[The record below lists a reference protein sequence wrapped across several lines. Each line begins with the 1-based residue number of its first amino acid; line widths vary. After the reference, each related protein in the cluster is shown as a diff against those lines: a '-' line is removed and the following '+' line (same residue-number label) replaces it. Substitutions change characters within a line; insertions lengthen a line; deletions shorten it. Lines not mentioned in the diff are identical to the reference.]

1 MSNIHLPKQQTDKI
15 TAEAVKEY
23 LARGG
28 KITVCETGA
37 RTENIQMGQWTRN
50 RRRGPKSKSTPDTEE
65 QLTLFT
71 PAWENCSMLSCY
83 SVETVTFPCV
93 MGLAP

>member
-1 MSNIHLPKQQTDKI
+1 MKQLKRELDELDQ
-15 TAEAVKEY
+15 ESVKEY

-50 RRRGPKSKSTPDTEE
+50 RRRAPSKSPPATEE
-65 QLTLFT
+65 
-71 PAWENCSMLSCY
+71 
-83 SVETVTFPCV
+83 
-93 MGLAP
+93 